1 MPPPPPL
8 LPPRAAAGAGP
19 RRRRGAAFRARPR
32 RSLTAL
38 PRPASPARRDNPP
51 PQFAYTGE
59 GLREHAG
66 EVAEA
71 LFEAATQ
78 PKLWDHEVAEAL
90 HELEALL
97 ALHAADPALVV
108 SEGVHA
114 AAFGSTSPLGR
125 SLLATPAQL
134 HGIDAEAV
142 RSFLG
147 GRFLGSNMVLS
158 ATNVE
163 HAALAAY
170 AENALGGV
178 PQGASAASPRAAVV
192 GGESLTRT
200 EGGAAHVALALPA
213 PAQGSAQ
220 FRALGVLQ
228 ALLGSVGP
236 RGGAPGHARPGY
248 LRQSRLG
255 AGAKGEA
262 HSFIRSATAFA
273 YSYSDAGLLGI
284 QGSCAD
290 HEAGQFVAAAVG
302 FLKDAAGKPI
312 QAAELE
318 RAKRASKLAFLAD
331 VEGRAGAR
339 DEAGTAPLLGRASG
353 TAAVLKAI
361 DAVTA
366 EQVAAVARTAL
377 QGAPALAATGS
388 LATIPRYDVLANMLR

>member
-1 MPPPPPL
+1 MPLALTASLGPVPPRVRPPLPPP
-8 LPPRAAAGAGP
+8 RVKYADAA
-19 RRRRGAAFRARPR
+19 
-32 RSLTAL
+32 
-38 PRPASPARRDNPP
+38 
-51 PQFAYTGE
+51 QFAYTGE
-59 GLREHAG
+59 SLREHAG
-66 EVAEA
+66 ELAEA

-78 PKLWDHEVAEAL
+78 PKLWDYEVAEAL

-97 ALHAADPALVV
+97 TLHAADPAVVV

-114 AAFGSTSPLGR
+114 AAFGSATPLGR

-134 HGIDAEAV
+134 HHIDAEAV
-142 RSFLG
+142 RGFLG
-147 GRFLGSNMVLS
+147 SRFLGANIVLS
-158 ATNVE
+158 ATNVD

-170 AENALGGV
+170 AANALGGV
-178 PQGASAASPRAAVV
+178 PSGASAASPRAAVV

-200 EGGAAHVALALPA
+200 EGGAAHVALGFTA

-228 ALLGSVGP
+228 ALLGSAGAHAS
-236 RGGAPGHARPGY
+236 APGRAHVGY
-248 LRQSRLG
+248 LRQTRLG
-255 AGAKGEA
+255 AGAKSEA
-262 HSFIRSATAFA
+262 NSFIRSASAFA

-284 QGSCAD
+284 QGTCAD
-290 HEAGQFVAAAVG
+290 HEAGRFVAAAVG
-302 FLKDAAGKPI
+302 FLKDAAGAKPI

-353 TAAVLKAI
+353 TAEVLKAI

-366 EQVAAVARTAL
+366 EQVAGVARAAL
-377 QGAPALAATGS
+377 QGAPAVAATGS
-388 LATIPRYDVLANMLR
+388 LSSIPRFDVLSAMLR

>member
-1 MPPPPPL
+1 M
-8 LPPRAAAGAGP
+8 
-19 RRRRGAAFRARPR
+19 
-32 RSLTAL
+32 
-38 PRPASPARRDNPP
+38 
-51 PQFAYTGE
+51 
-59 GLREHAG
+59 
-66 EVAEA
+66 AEA

-78 PKLWDHEVAEAL
+78 PKLWDHEVLEML
-90 HELEALL
+90 HDLETVL
-97 ALHAADPALVV
+97 ALHASDPAVVV
-108 SEGVHA
+108 SEGAHA

-125 SLLATPAQL
+125 SLFATPAQL
-134 HGIDAEAV
+134 HDVDAEAM
-142 RSFLG
+142 RFFLG

-158 ATNVE
+158 ATNVD

-200 EGGAAHVALALPA
+200 EGGVAHVALALSA

-228 ALLGSVGP
+228 ALLGSSGP
-236 RGGAPGHARPGY
+236 RGGAPGGARPGY
-248 LRQSRLG
+248 LRQSRLA
-255 AGAKGEA
+255 AGAKTEA
-262 HSFIRSATAFA
+262 HSFIRSAAAFA

-290 HEAGQFVAAAVG
+290 HEAGQFVAAAIGV
-302 FLKDAAGKPI
+302 LKDAAGAKPI

-318 RAKRASKLAFLAD
+318 RAKRATKLAFLAE

-339 DEAGTAPLLGRASG
+339 DEAGTAPLLGRAAG

-366 EQVAAVARTAL
+366 EQVAGVARAAL
-377 QGAPALAATGS
+377 QGPPALAATGS
-388 LATIPRYDVLANMLR
+388 LSTIPRYDVLASMLR